1 MRVRGHRNT
10 HGICAAGGR
19 ARASVV
25 AGSEPLAYC
34 TFGAA
39 CSEVE
44 VDALT
49 GESRVVRCDIL
60 FDCGRSLNPAA
71 DMGQVS
77 DVYITGDFRV
87 TVWFALTYPDCPF
100 LHDFS
105 GYHSF

>member
-1 MRVRGHRNT
+1 M
-10 HGICAAGGR
+10 
-19 ARASVV
+19 V

-49 GESRVVRCDIL
+49 GESRVLRSDIL

-71 DMGQVS
+71 DMGQVRLGKFQGF
-77 DVYITGDFRV
+77 VLFAFRV
-87 TVWFALTYPDCPF
+87 LEGEGFIF
-100 LHDFS
+100 
-105 GYHSF
+105 